1 MENKVFVLQKFT
13 KIKKKKT
20 IWELAWLT
28 ITGQTSWTLVINMH
42 HSPYTFSF
50 EFKFASIFVSQNLLL
65 KIRNICDSDLVWI
78 PLFHYI
84 LTADKWLYGKFQKQ
98 TNLIQIILHAF
109 FVLDLSVYS
118 LQTFFIYKIIFNLQK
133 IHTIRFTVGSNSQFI
148 PVTNSTSSFWG
159 S

>member
-1 MENKVFVLQKFT
+1 MVNAGK
-13 KIKKKKT
+13 
-20 IWELAWLT
+20 T

-84 LTADKWLYGKFQKQ
+84 LTADKWLYGKFRKQ
-98 TNLIQIILHAF
+98 TNLIQNN
-109 FVLDLSVYS
+109 SS
-118 LQTFFIYKIIFNLQK
+118 CIFC
-133 IHTIRFTVGSNSQFI
+133 IRFICIFASNFLSI
-148 PVTNSTSSFWG
+148 KSSSTYRKYTPSDLQSVQTRNLYR
-159 S
+159 

>member
-1 MENKVFVLQKFT
+1 MENKDFVLQKFT
-13 KIKKKKT
+13 KIKKKKNYLG
-20 IWELAWLT
+20 IGMVNAGKT

-84 LTADKWLYGKFQKQ
+84 LTADKWLYGKFRKQ
-98 TNLIQIILHAF
+98 TNLIQNN
-109 FVLDLSVYS
+109 SS
-118 LQTFFIYKIIFNLQK
+118 CIFC
-133 IHTIRFTVGSNSQFI
+133 IRFICIFASNF
-148 PVTNSTSSFWG
+148 FYL
-159 S
+159 